1 MALSPLTFFVISC
14 ILDVWQSSKYA
25 SVIASR
31 SVNVMKES
39 DNSLN
44 QVNKPEQSTGLSE
57 IFDSKTINTL
67 K

>member
-1 MALSPLTFFVISC
+1 
-14 ILDVWQSSKYA
+14 
-25 SVIASR
+25 
-31 SVNVMKES
+31 MKES